1 MFTTVYEIFHIFDTS
16 TFVLNL
22 STSLWKYDETR
33 AFRFFALP
41 TYIIVPD
48 VVGKT
53 VKEATKELYPLEV
66 EYSGTGEK
74 VIEQSPSAGTKVET
88 TSKVRLM
95 LTS

>member
-1 MFTTVYEIFHIFDTS
+1 MVAV
-16 TFVLNL
+16 VL
-22 STSLWKYDETR
+22 
-33 AFRFFALP
+33 
-41 TYIIVPD
+41 I
-48 VVGKT
+48 G